1 MARFATPTLVYEGDY
16 GAVLVIKS
24 MLEAEGILV
33 SFDERP
39 PSPHVGR
46 DFPSRLYVAREDVV
60 EGRQRLI
67 ESGRL

>member
-1 MARFATPTLVYEGDY
+1 MARFAIPTLVYEGEY

-24 MLEAEGILV
+24 MLEAEGIAV

-39 PSPHVGR
+39 PRSHVGR
-46 DFPSRLYVAREDVV
+46 DWPSRLYVAREDVAHA
-60 EGRQRLI
+60 RQLI